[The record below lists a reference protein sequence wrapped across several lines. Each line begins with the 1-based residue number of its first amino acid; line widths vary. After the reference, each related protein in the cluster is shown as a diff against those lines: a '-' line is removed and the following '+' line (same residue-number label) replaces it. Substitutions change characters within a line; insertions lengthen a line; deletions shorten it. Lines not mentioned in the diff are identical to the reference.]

1 MSDTNGTPDVP
12 ALAEVVVTTK
22 TVTYDGEEFTVAA
35 ETLDDVEVL
44 EAWEDG
50 KHTTMLRAILGPKQ
64 WTSFK
69 SKKRGAVQVYE
80 LLDAILKTE
89 D

>member
-12 ALAEVVVTTK
+12 ALAEVEATTK
-22 TVTYDGEEFTVAA
+22 TVTFDGEEFVVAA
-35 ETLDDVEVL
+35 QPLDDVDVL

-64 WTSFK
+64 WAQFK
-69 SKKRGAVQVYE
+69 SKKRGATQIYE
-80 LLDAILKTE
+80 LLDEILKTE